1 MARNGRCKGGQGKS
15 ELENGGKRREKK
27 MEEKKREKMR
37 KKCAERKIC
46 KGQVGEKVDGE
57 IKDEDPAG
65 GVRVNLFWFH
75 LNKETGDV
83 LLYSE

>member
-1 MARNGRCKGGQGKS
+1 MGEREGEENGR
-15 ELENGGKRREKK
+15 KK
-27 MEEKKREKMR
+27 EREKM

>member
-1 MARNGRCKGGQGKS
+1 
-15 ELENGGKRREKK
+15 
-27 MEEKKREKMR
+27 MR

-57 IKDEDPAG
+57 IMDEDPAG

-75 LNKETGDV
+75 LNKQTGDV
-83 LLYSE
+83 LPYSE

>member
-1 MARNGRCKGGQGKS
+1 MGREGRRKWKKKEGKD
-15 ELENGGKRREKK
+15 E
-27 MEEKKREKMR
+27 

-65 GVRVNLFWFH
+65 GVRVNLFCF
-75 LNKETGDV
+75 T
-83 LLYSE
+83 

>member
-1 MARNGRCKGGQGKS
+1 
-15 ELENGGKRREKK
+15 
-27 MEEKKREKMR
+27 MEEKEGKDK

-46 KGQVGEKVDGE
+46 KGQVGAKVDGE
-57 IKDEDPAG
+57 VKDEDAAG

-83 LLYSE
+83 LPYSE